1 MQTVT
6 TLTSRDRQRLADA
19 HRRYR
24 EADASFEAA
33 PEGTHEQEVA
43 AGVALEA
50 QTALVR
56 LMVSLGVA
64 SMEEVSA
71 LID

>member
-1 MQTVT
+1 
-6 TLTSRDRQRLADA
+6 
-19 HRRYR
+19 
-24 EADASFEAA
+24 
-33 PEGTHEQEVA
+33 
-43 AGVALEA
+43 VALEA